1 VTPFMIMAAL
11 ESDTSCIVLTNN
23 IVPDSNI
30 IARASEADIPL
41 LLVTEDTY
49 QSAKQIET
57 IEAAVTTY
65 DTEKAALLERL
76 VRDCIDVGKF

>member
-1 VTPFMIMAAL
+1 MIMAAL